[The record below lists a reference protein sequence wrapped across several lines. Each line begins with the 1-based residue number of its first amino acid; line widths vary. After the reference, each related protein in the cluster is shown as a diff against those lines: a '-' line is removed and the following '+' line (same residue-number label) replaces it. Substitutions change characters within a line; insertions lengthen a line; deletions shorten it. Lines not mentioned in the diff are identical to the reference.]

1 LQSTTLELSV
11 ADLLR
16 CRFAISTVSEVVEVA
31 RAIANPTPR
40 PAQITWLRHHLA
52 TLRRIVDAH
61 DLRPLFALLPSAGYT
76 PDFLRPPPSGPVGEI
91 ERELEQIRATA
102 PERVGAEID
111 RCLQGR
117 GRITPEVDRMLRS
130 DAAADRLAGVLAAIW
145 EELLLPSWRQIRGC
159 LERDILYRSRALVG
173 HGLAAVLEELAPL
186 VTVESG
192 HLLAP
197 ASKRHVVPLDDAGLL
212 LVPSVFVW
220 PRTAT
225 IHSPPTAPLT
235 FCYPARG
242 VEAMWFSSSY
252 GDGGLA
258 SLIGKTRARIL
269 EALDEPLHT
278 TALALHLD
286 RSPGNVADHLTVL
299 RSSGLVAK
307 ARVGLHVIYSRT
319 PLGDALLR
327 GVSELAPP
335 LAA

>member
-1 LQSTTLELSV
+1 
-11 ADLLR
+11 
-16 CRFAISTVSEVVEVA
+16 
-31 RAIANPTPR
+31 
-40 PAQITWLRHHLA
+40 
-52 TLRRIVDAH
+52 
-61 DLRPLFALLPSAGYT
+61 
-76 PDFLRPPPSGPVGEI
+76 VGEI
-91 ERELEQIRATA
+91 DRELEQIRATA
-102 PERVGAEID
+102 PERVNAEID

-117 GRITPEVDRMLRS
+117 GRIPPEVDRALHS
-130 DAAADRLAGVLAAIW
+130 DGAANRLADVLAAIS
-145 EELLLPSWRQIRGC
+145 EGLLLPSWRQIRGC
-159 LERDILYRSRALVG
+159 LERDILYRARALVG
-173 HGLAAVLEELAPL
+173 RGLAAVLEELAPS
-186 VTVESG
+186 VTVEDG
-192 HLLAP
+192 QLLAP
-197 ASKRHVVPLDDAGLL
+197 ASQRHVVPLDDSGLL
-212 LVPSVFVW
+212 LLPSVFVW

-225 IHSPPTAPLT
+225 VHSPPTAPLT

-242 VEAMWFSSSY
+242 VETIWFSSFR

-258 SLIGKTRARIL
+258 SLIGKTRAQIL
-269 EALDEPLHT
+269 EALNEPLHT

>member
-1 LQSTTLELSV
+1 
-11 ADLLR
+11 
-16 CRFAISTVSEVVEVA
+16 
-31 RAIANPTPR
+31 
-40 PAQITWLRHHLA
+40 
-52 TLRRIVDAH
+52 
-61 DLRPLFALLPSAGYT
+61 
-76 PDFLRPPPSGPVGEI
+76 VGEI

-117 GRITPEVDRMLRS
+117 GRITPEVDRTLHS
-130 DAAADRLAGVLAAIW
+130 DGAANRLADVLAAIW
-145 EELLLPSWRQIRGC
+145 EGLLLPSWRQIRGC

-173 HGLAAVLEELAPL
+173 HGLAAVLEELAPS
-186 VTVESG
+186 VTVEDG

-197 ASKRHVVPLDDAGLL
+197 ASQRHVVPLDDSGLL

-220 PRTAT
+220 PRIAA
-225 IHSPPTAPLT
+225 IHASPLT
-235 FCYPARG
+235 LCYAARG
-242 VEAMWFSSSY
+242 VEAMWFSSSG

-278 TALALHLD
+278 SALALHLD

-335 LAA
+335 RAA